1 MPGRWALPLPMAPLT
16 PTSTAGTWWIAA
28 VVRLAQEAARLVPHS
43 AALLLA
49 WVASYV
55 PSAPV
60 LNCGLCLTVWH
71 PGPGPPAEPF
81 PLERIRFVSRWGVAL
96 MRQHRGRP
104 VASPACPTA
113 ALNALV
119 VDQSTRQLSMHP
131 PLAAGW
137 PGRVPTGLSWSARS
151 RTTCVLSGRCD
162 SQLWCADG
170 GTAVHQRGSPTCGK
184 RAGAKH
190 AGKRMLNARCFPG
203 LRKPVRGSYLQH
215 GPFLPC
221 PAAPA
226 AQPAV
231 YSFEQAVQHSGWEG
245 FTVEFAWTPYPSH
258 FVVEGMNGAAAA
270 QVSCPRGHLAGWCPP
285 QIQRLCD
292 ACLLLAMRPAL
303 APASPH
309 LWPAAAHR
317 RQVSGSLAL
326 PTAGSAM

>member
-60 LNCGLCLTVWH
+60 LNCRLCLTVWH

-119 VDQSTRQLSMHP
+119 
-131 PLAAGW
+131 AG
-137 PGRVPTGLSWSARS
+137 SKHS
-151 RTTCVLSGRCD
+151 
-162 SQLWCADG
+162 
-170 GTAVHQRGSPTCGK
+170 TAV
-184 RAGAKH
+184 
-190 AGKRMLNARCFPG
+190 
-203 LRKPVRGSYLQH
+203 Y
-215 GPFLPC
+215 
-221 PAAPA
+221 APA
-226 AQPAV
+226 SCRRVARKGPNWIELERPLPYDLRLQWQVRQPAV
-231 YSFEQAVQHSGWEG
+231 VCRWWHG
-245 FTVEFAWTPYPSH
+245 
-258 FVVEGMNGAAAA
+258 
-270 QVSCPRGHLAGWCPP
+270 C
-285 QIQRLCD
+285 
-292 ACLLLAMRPAL
+292 
-303 APASPH
+303 APAGQPYMWQAS
-309 LWPAAAHR
+309 R
-317 RQVSGSLAL
+317 G
-326 PTAGSAM
+326 